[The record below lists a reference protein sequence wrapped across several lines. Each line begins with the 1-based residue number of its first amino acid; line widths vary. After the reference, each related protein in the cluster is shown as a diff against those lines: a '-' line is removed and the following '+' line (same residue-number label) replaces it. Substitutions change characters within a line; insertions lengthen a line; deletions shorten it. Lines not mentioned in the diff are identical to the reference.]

1 MEIRLAYTFYDI
13 FDEKFEM
20 LLSEP
25 ILSCFDI
32 HKINVD
38 NEVVCA
44 INMIPGGNKITNT
57 SLTAIIVIDINNK
70 EIANEGTHIQFIKS
84 TFMMM
89 KYLLKGHH
97 RL

>member
-1 MEIRLAYTFYDI
+1 MVYILEIKLAYTFYDI

-20 LLSEP
+20 LLSEG

-38 NEVVCA
+38 NEVVYA
-44 INMIPGGNKITNT
+44 INIIPGVNKITNA

-70 EIANEGTHIQFIKS
+70 EIANEGIHIHFIKS
-84 TFMMM
+84 TFMIM
-89 KYLLKGHH
+89 KYLLK
-97 RL
+97 